1 MSDTDRGDDVY
12 QPQPEEAS
20 DPAEQPDTE
29 DTLTDSDLADAL
41 DEGYSP
47 PDRPWAVEDVGT
59 TASEQHDGESLD
71 SRLSRERPEV
81 AAGDSDGAGDLPGGE
96 GEPWDD
102 EVGTDRAGRLTQQAD
117 GTVPATLTAND
128 VGVDGAAAS
137 AEEAAMH
144 VVPDEE
150 PWLPEWDPGTS
161 SASGPESLDTDAGAD
176 TDFGT
181 DTASG
186 TAVGADP
193 TARTG

>member
-20 DPAEQPDTE
+20 DPEEQPDIE
-29 DTLTDSDLADAL
+29 NTLEDSDLSDAL

-47 PDRPWAVEDVGT
+47 PERPWAVDDVGT

-81 AAGDSDGAGDLPGGE
+81 AASDSDGAGDLADGE

-117 GTVPATLTAND
+117 GTVPATLTASD

-150 PWLPEWDPGTS
+150 PWLPEWDPATPPD
-161 SASGPESLDTDAGAD
+161 SGPDSLDPV
-176 TDFGT
+176 T
-181 DTASG
+181 DTATVTDSADSG
-186 TAVGADP
+186 AAAEDDP

>member
-20 DPAEQPDTE
+20 DPDEQLDIE
-29 DTLTDSDLADAL
+29 DTLVDSDLSDAL

-47 PDRPWAVEDVGT
+47 PERPWAVNDVGT

-71 SRLSRERPEV
+71 SRLSRELPEV
-81 AAGDSDGAGDLPGGE
+81 AASDSDGAGDLADGE

-102 EVGTDRAGRLTQQAD
+102 EVGTDRAGRITQQAD

-150 PWLPEWDPGTS
+150 PWLPEWDPATPPDNGTDALGTE
-161 SASGPESLDTDAGAD
+161 SASAAGAA
-176 TDFGT
+176 
-181 DTASG
+181 ASED
-186 TAVGADP
+186 DP
-193 TARTG
+193 ARAH

>member
-12 QPQPEEAS
+12 QPQPEQAS
-20 DPAEQPDTE
+20 DPDEQLDIE
-29 DTLTDSDLADAL
+29 DTLVDSDLGDAL

-47 PDRPWAVEDVGT
+47 PERPWAVEDVGT
-59 TASEQHDGESLD
+59 TASEQQDGESLD
-71 SRLSRERPEV
+71 SRLARERPEV
-81 AAGDSDGAGDLPGGE
+81 SASDSDGAGDLPDGE

-117 GTVPATLTAND
+117 GTVPATLTASD

-150 PWLPEWDPGTS
+150 PWLPEWDPATPPDSDPGT
-161 SASGPESLDTDAGAD
+161 AD
-176 TDFGT
+176 T
-181 DTASG
+181 
-186 TAVGADP
+186 VADSAAAP
-193 TARTG
+193 EEDAPARTR

>member
-12 QPQPEEAS
+12 QPQPEQAS
-20 DPAEQPDTE
+20 DPDEQLDIE
-29 DTLTDSDLADAL
+29 DTLVDSDLGDAL

-47 PDRPWAVEDVGT
+47 PERPWAVEDVGT

-71 SRLSRERPEV
+71 SRLSRELPEV
-81 AAGDSDGAGDLPGGE
+81 ATSDGDGTGDLSGGE

-102 EVGTDRAGRLTQQAD
+102 EVGTDRAGRITQQAD
-117 GTVPATLTAND
+117 GTVPATLTASD

-150 PWLPEWDPGTS
+150 PWLPEWDHPATSPGP
-161 SASGPESLDTDAGAD
+161 GPD
-176 TDFGT
+176 
-181 DTASG
+181 
-186 TAVGADP
+186 AVGVGVESDAATGPAASEDDP
-193 TARTG
+193 ARAR